1 MKNFLVS
8 LFFLFPTIF
17 TIILVLLTPIPSA
30 QLTPSETRILLQLQT
45 LLEFPQVLHKWN
57 NLTNFCNIPSSPS
70 FNIICSK
77 NHITELTIIG
87 NKTRPVS
94 WSSSNLSQ
102 RFSIESFFTIL
113 TKLSNM
119 KVLSLVSLGLWGTLP
134 SKINRFKSL
143 EVFNISSNFFY
154 GKIPSSVSSM
164 TSLKSLVLADNF
176 FNGSVPNLN
185 RLVSL
190 EEVNFVNN
198 RLGPEFPSFLF
209 SLPLLNHLNLASN
222 QFNGSISLNIS
233 CDSALTFVDI
243 SNNFLQGNF
252 SSCIDSNSLNRTIV
266 YSGNCLLSRN
276 LSDQHPSS
284 YCNKSP
290 AFSTKP
296 TRFERRN
303 ESKMQLGSILGI
315 VGGFVGIVG
324 LMIILFL
331 FISKKS
337 ETKKALKSVDD
348 RVSVTAYSRPNI
360 FTRSNVSKLMRLT
373 SIGLRPYNIFTIE
386 EIEDATNNF
395 DPSNLIGEGSQGQL
409 YKGRVKD
416 GSMVM
421 VNIVKLKQKSLSKI
435 SDEKLKVLP
444 CLRHRHLVSVLG
456 HCAITYK
463 DNPNMTSTIF
473 IVFEHISTMSSLRIH
488 LTDRRKML
496 KWKQRMTI
504 MIGIARGIQYLH
516 RGVNNGIFGNNLKIE
531 NILLDNN
538 LNPKVSGYSI
548 PFPSKKGSEKILI
561 EQKSHNHIGSI
572 NNAEKDDIYQFGV
585 ILLEV
590 ITGKLITS
598 SIEVEVLKYEL
609 ERGLSEVASPTAL
622 RSAIDPSLHG
632 TYTHESLKT
641 AIQITINCLNKVPGN
656 RPSIEDILWNLQ
668 YSMQVQ
674 EARSSITSS

>member
-8 LFFLFPTIF
+8 LYFLFPTIF

-45 LLEFPQVLHKWN
+45 LLEYPQVLQKWN
-57 NLTNFCNIPSSPS
+57 NLTNFCNMPPSSSS

-87 NKTRPVS
+87 NKRRPVS
-94 WSSSNLSQ
+94 WNTSNTLSQ
-102 RFSIESFFTIL
+102 RFSVDSFFTIL
-113 TKLSNM
+113 TKLSNV

-134 SKINRFKSL
+134 SKITRFKSL
-143 EVFNISSNFFY
+143 EVFNISSNFLY

-176 FNGSVPNLN
+176 FNGSVPNLE
-185 RLVSL
+185 RLVFL
-190 EEVNFVNN
+190 EEINFVNN

-233 CDSALTFVDI
+233 CDSALIFVDI
-243 SNNFLQGNF
+243 SNNFLEGIF
-252 SSCIDSNSLNRTIV
+252 SSCIDSNPLNRTIV

-296 TRFERRN
+296 KRFERRN
-303 ESKMQLGSILGI
+303 ESKLHLGSVLGI

-324 LMIILFL
+324 LMILIFL
-331 FISKKS
+331 FILKKS
-337 ETKKALKSVDD
+337 KTEKAVKSVDN
-348 RVSVTAYSRPNI
+348 RVSVTSFSRPNI
-360 FTRSNVSKLMRLT
+360 YTRSNVPKLMRLA

-409 YKGRVKD
+409 YKGRLKD

-435 SDEKLKVLP
+435 RDENLKVLP
-444 CLRHRHLVSVLG
+444 NLRHRHLVSVLG
-456 HCAITYK
+456 HCAITYQ
-463 DNPNMTSTIF
+463 DHPNITSTIF

-488 LTDRRKML
+488 LTDML

-504 MIGIARGIQYLH
+504 MIGIGRGIQYLH
-516 RGVNNGIFGNNLKIE
+516 RGVNHGIFGNNLKIE

-548 PFPSKKGSEKILI
+548 PFPSKNGSEKKLK
-561 EQKSHNHIGSI
+561 EQNAHNHIGSI
-572 NNAEKDDIYQFGV
+572 NNAEKEDIYQFGV

-598 SIEVEVLKYEL
+598 SIEVEILKYEL
-609 ERGLSEVASPTAL
+609 ERGLSEVASPITL
-622 RSAIDPSLHG
+622 SSAIDPSLHG

-641 AIQITINCLNKVPGN
+641 TIQIAINCLNKVPGD
-656 RPSIEDILWNLQ
+656 RPSMEDILWNLQ

-674 EARSSITSS
+674 EARSSKTSS

>member
-1 MKNFLVS
+1 
-8 LFFLFPTIF
+8 
-17 TIILVLLTPIPSA
+17 
-30 QLTPSETRILLQLQT
+30 
-45 LLEFPQVLHKWN
+45 
-57 NLTNFCNIPSSPS
+57 
-70 FNIICSK
+70 
-77 NHITELTIIG
+77 
-87 NKTRPVS
+87 
-94 WSSSNLSQ
+94 
-102 RFSIESFFTIL
+102 
-113 TKLSNM
+113 
-119 KVLSLVSLGLWGTLP
+119 
-134 SKINRFKSL
+134 
-143 EVFNISSNFFY
+143 
-154 GKIPSSVSSM
+154 M

-176 FNGSVPNLN
+176 FNGSVPNLE
-185 RLVSL
+185 RLVFL
-190 EEVNFVNN
+190 EEINFDNN
-198 RLGPEFPSFLF
+198 RLGPEFPSYLF

-222 QFNGSISLNIS
+222 QLNGSISLNIS

-243 SNNFLQGNF
+243 SNNFLEGNL

-290 AFSTKP
+290 AFSTMP

-303 ESKMQLGSILGI
+303 ESKMQLGSVLGI

-324 LMIILFL
+324 LMILLFL
-331 FISKKS
+331 FILKKS
-337 ETKKALKSVDD
+337 KTERAVKSVDD
-348 RVSVTAYSRPNI
+348 KVYVTADSRPNI
-360 FTRSNVSKLMRLT
+360 YTRSNVPKLMRLA

-409 YKGRVKD
+409 YKGRIKD

-435 SDEKLKVLP
+435 SDENL
-444 CLRHRHLVSVLG
+444 
-456 HCAITYK
+456 K
-463 DNPNMTSTIF
+463 DNPNITSTIF
-473 IVFEHISTMSSLRIH
+473 IVFEHISNMSSLRIH
-488 LTDRRKML
+488 LTDRSKML

-504 MIGIARGIQYLH
+504 MIGIGRGIQYLH
-516 RGVNNGIFGNNLKIE
+516 RGVNHGIFGNNIKIE

-548 PFPSKKGSEKILI
+548 PFPSKKGSEKKIKG
-561 EQKSHNHIGSI
+561 QNAHNHIGSI
-572 NNAEKDDIYQFGV
+572 NNAEKEDIYQFGV

-622 RSAIDPSLHG
+622 SSAIDASLHG
-632 TYTHESLKT
+632 TYTQESLKT
-641 AIQITINCLNKVPGN
+641 AIQITSNCLNKVPGN

-674 EARSSITSS
+674 EARSSKTSS